1 MSKYEP
7 PKNYLQSLREFR
19 EHLQASANQLIDDIA
34 NGKDYDPKYS
44 IQISVNGKSTTI
56 ELHADA
62 YDRLLH
68 MINQEIAEYIQLKG
82 EVE

>member
-1 MSKYEP
+1 M
-7 PKNYLQSLREFR
+7 QSLREFR
-19 EHLQASANQLIDDIA
+19 EHLQASANELINGIA
-34 NGKDYDPKYS
+34 NGKDYDPKYN